1 MVYNNRMHPQ
11 QLNIAL
17 QNWTKQL
24 SKHHDKWTKPQQM
37 NQAVNQT
44 PIEQYNILL
53 IEDQTVNQ
61 TKHA

>member
-1 MVYNNRMHPQ
+1 MHNNTKFYQR
-11 QLNIAL
+11 QLDIAL

-24 SKHHDKWTKPQQM
+24 TKHHNKWTKPQQM

-44 PIEQYNILL
+44 PMEQYNILL
-53 IEDQTVNQ
+53 IEDQTDNQ